1 MNSKIGIIIAR
12 EFLQR
17 VTKKSFIITTI
28 LFPVLIIGLMIAP
41 ALIMAFSTTE
51 TKEIYVIDHSGIVA
65 QNLKSSDEVSFVIA
79 DEGASDTLRTHGNS
93 YGVLFIGNNIVEKPG
108 NVQLYTGEASSMAV
122 ERTITS
128 QMEEIIKDEKLKR
141 YNIENINEI
150 LRNVET
156 TVTLQTFRTDSD
168 NEESTS
174 SSSMVSYAIGTLL
187 SLVLYMFLLMYGQ
200 MVMTSIIEEKNNRVL
215 EVMVSSVKPTQ
226 LMVGKI
232 LGIGSVAVT
241 QIAIWGV
248 LISSAVGIL
257 LPMLLPADIMAQATA
272 LNAGTLDSSAS
283 NVDADLL
290 GVIAAA
296 GNVAYIVKLFALMAA
311 FLLGGFL
318 FYASMFA
325 AIGSAVDNIQDAS
338 QLQTAAIMPIII
350 ALVISMSVA
359 TDPNSP
365 LAFWTSLVP
374 FTSPMIMMM
383 RIPFGIATWEIA
395 LSLGILYI
403 SIIGM
408 IWIAAKIY
416 RVGIFMYGKKPSLK
430 ELIRWI
436 NYK

>member
-28 LFPVLIIGLMIAP
+28 LFPVLMIGLMIAP

-79 DEGASDTLRTHGNS
+79 DEGAPDTLRTHGNS

-128 QMEEIIKDEKLKR
+128 QMEEIIKDEKLKQ

-272 LNAGTLDSSAS
+272 LNAGT
-283 NVDADLL
+283 L

>member
-28 LFPVLIIGLMIAP
+28 LFPVLMIGLMIAP

-79 DEGASDTLRTHGNS
+79 DEGASDTLCTHGNS

-128 QMEEIIKDEKLKR
+128 QMEEIIKDEKLKQ

>member
-28 LFPVLIIGLMIAP
+28 LFPVLMIGLMIAP

-79 DEGASDTLRTHGNS
+79 DDGATDTLRTHGNS

-128 QMEEIIKDEKLKR
+128 QMEEIIKDEKLKQ

-257 LPMLLPADIMAQATA
+257 LPMLLPADIMAQSTA
-272 LNAGTLDSSAS
+272 LNAGTLDSSDS

>member
-28 LFPVLIIGLMIAP
+28 LFPVLMIGLMIAP

-79 DEGASDTLRTHGNS
+79 DEGAPDTLRTHGNS

-128 QMEEIIKDEKLKR
+128 QMEEIIKDEKLKQ

-150 LRNVET
+150 LRKAET

>member
-28 LFPVLIIGLMIAP
+28 LFPVLMIGLMIAP

-79 DEGASDTLRTHGNS
+79 DKDAPDTLRTHGNS

-128 QMEEIIKDEKLKR
+128 QMEEIIKDEKLKQ

>member
-28 LFPVLIIGLMIAP
+28 LFPVLMIGLMIAP

-128 QMEEIIKDEKLKR
+128 QMEEIIKDEKLKQ

-311 FLLGGFL
+311 FLLGGL
-318 FYASMFA
+318 FA

>member
-28 LFPVLIIGLMIAP
+28 LFPVLMIGLMIAP

-79 DEGASDTLRTHGNS
+79 DEGVSDTLRTHGNS

-128 QMEEIIKDEKLKR
+128 QMEEIIKDEKLKQ

-226 LMVGKI
+226 RLGGKI

-241 QIAIWGV
+241 HIAIWGV

>member
-28 LFPVLIIGLMIAP
+28 LFPVLMIGLMIAP

-79 DEGASDTLRTHGNS
+79 DEGVSDTLRTHGNS

-128 QMEEIIKDEKLKR
+128 QMEEIIKDEKLKQ

>member
-28 LFPVLIIGLMIAP
+28 LFPVLMIGLMIAP

-79 DEGASDTLRTHGNS
+79 DEGVPDTLRTHGNS

-108 NVQLYTGEASSMAV
+108 NVQLYTGEASLMAV

-128 QMEEIIKDEKLKR
+128 QMEEIIKDEKLKQ

>member
-28 LFPVLIIGLMIAP
+28 LFPVLMIGLMIAP

-79 DEGASDTLRTHGNS
+79 DEGAPDTLRTHGNS

-128 QMEEIIKDEKLKR
+128 QMEEIIKDEKLKQ

-318 FYASMFA
+318 FYASMFV

>member
-28 LFPVLIIGLMIAP
+28 LFPVLMIGLMIAP

-79 DEGASDTLRTHGNS
+79 DEGAPDTLRTHGNS

-128 QMEEIIKDEKLKR
+128 QMEEIIKDEKLKQ

-168 NEESTS
+168 NEEPTS
-174 SSSMVSYAIGTLL
+174 SSSMVAYAIGTLL

>member
-28 LFPVLIIGLMIAP
+28 LFPVLMIGLMIAP
-41 ALIMAFSTTE
+41 AMIMAFSTTE

-128 QMEEIIKDEKLKR
+128 QMEEIIKDEKLKQ

-257 LPMLLPADIMAQATA
+257 LPMLLPADIIAQATA

>member
-28 LFPVLIIGLMIAP
+28 LFPVLMIGLMIAP

-79 DEGASDTLRTHGNS
+79 DEGVPDTLRTHGNS

-128 QMEEIIKDEKLKR
+128 QMEEIIKDEKLKQ

-365 LAFWTSLVP
+365 LAFWTSLLP

>member
-28 LFPVLIIGLMIAP
+28 LFPVLMIGLMIAP

-79 DEGASDTLRTHGNS
+79 DEGAPDTLRTHGNS

-128 QMEEIIKDEKLKR
+128 QMEEIIKDEKLKQ

-168 NEESTS
+168 NEETTS

>member
-28 LFPVLIIGLMIAP
+28 LFPVLMIGLMIAP

-79 DEGASDTLRTHGNS
+79 DDGATDTLRTHGNS

-122 ERTITS
+122 ECTITS
-128 QMEEIIKDEKLKR
+128 QMEEIIKDEKLKQ

>member
-28 LFPVLIIGLMIAP
+28 LFPVLMIGLMIAP

-128 QMEEIIKDEKLKR
+128 QMEEIIKDEKLKQ

-365 LAFWTSLVP
+365 LAFWTSLLP

>member
-28 LFPVLIIGLMIAP
+28 LFPVLMIGLMIAP

-79 DEGASDTLRTHGNS
+79 DEGAPDTLRTHGNS

-128 QMEEIIKDEKLKR
+128 QMEEIIKDEKLKQ

-200 MVMTSIIEEKNNRVL
+200 MVMPSIIEEKNNRVL

>member
-28 LFPVLIIGLMIAP
+28 LFPVLMIGLMIAP

-79 DEGASDTLRTHGNS
+79 DEGAPDTLRTHGNS

-128 QMEEIIKDEKLKR
+128 QMEEIIKDEKLKQ

-257 LPMLLPADIMAQATA
+257 LPMLRPADIMAQATA

>member
-28 LFPVLIIGLMIAP
+28 LFPVLMIGLMIAP

-65 QNLKSSDEVSFVIA
+65 QNLKSSDEVSCVIA

-128 QMEEIIKDEKLKR
+128 QMEEIIKDEKLKQ

-365 LAFWTSLVP
+365 LAFWTSLLP

>member
-28 LFPVLIIGLMIAP
+28 LFPVLMIGLMIAP

-79 DEGASDTLRTHGNS
+79 DEGAPDTLRTHGNS

-128 QMEEIIKDEKLKR
+128 QMEEIIKDEKLKQ

-174 SSSMVSYAIGTLL
+174 SSTMVSYAIGTLL

>member
-28 LFPVLIIGLMIAP
+28 LFPVLMIGLMIAP

-79 DEGASDTLRTHGNS
+79 DEGVSDTLRTHGNS

-365 LAFWTSLVP
+365 LAFWTSLLP

>member
-28 LFPVLIIGLMIAP
+28 LFPVLMIGLMIAP

-79 DEGASDTLRTHGNS
+79 DDGATDTLRTHGNS

-128 QMEEIIKDEKLKR
+128 QMEEIIKDEKLKQ

>member
-28 LFPVLIIGLMIAP
+28 LFPVLLIGLMIAP

-79 DEGASDTLRTHGNS
+79 DEGAPDTLRTHGNS

-128 QMEEIIKDEKLKR
+128 QMEEIIKDEKLKQ

>member
-28 LFPVLIIGLMIAP
+28 LFPVLMIGLMIAP
-41 ALIMAFSTTE
+41 ALIMAFSSTE

-79 DEGASDTLRTHGNS
+79 EEDAPDTLRTHGNS
-93 YGVLFIGNNIVEKPG
+93 YGVLFIGSNIVEKPG

-128 QMEEIIKDEKLKR
+128 QMEEIIKDEKLKQ

-226 LMVGKI
+226 LMIGKI

-272 LNAGTLDSSAS
+272 LNAGTLDTSAG

-290 GVIAAA
+290 GVIATA

>member
-28 LFPVLIIGLMIAP
+28 LFPVLMIGLMIAP

-79 DEGASDTLRTHGNS
+79 DEGAPDTLRTHGNS

-128 QMEEIIKDEKLKR
+128 QMEEIIKDEKLKQ

-150 LRNVET
+150 LRNLET

-338 QLQTAAIMPIII
+338 QLHTAAIMPIII

>member
-28 LFPVLIIGLMIAP
+28 LFPVLMIGLMIAP

-65 QNLKSSDEVSFVIA
+65 QNLNSSDEVSFVIA
-79 DEGASDTLRTHGNS
+79 DEGAPDTLRTHGNS

-128 QMEEIIKDEKLKR
+128 QMEEIIKDEKLKQ

>member
-28 LFPVLIIGLMIAP
+28 LFPVLMIGLMITP

-79 DEGASDTLRTHGNS
+79 DEGAPDTLRTHGNS

>member
-28 LFPVLIIGLMIAP
+28 LFPVLMIGLMIAP

-79 DEGASDTLRTHGNS
+79 DEGAPDTLRTHGNS

-128 QMEEIIKDEKLKR
+128 QMEEIIKDEKLKQ

-248 LISSAVGIL
+248 HIS
-257 LPMLLPADIMAQATA
+257 
-272 LNAGTLDSSAS
+272 
-283 NVDADLL
+283 
-290 GVIAAA
+290 
-296 GNVAYIVKLFALMAA
+296 
-311 FLLGGFL
+311 
-318 FYASMFA
+318 
-325 AIGSAVDNIQDAS
+325 
-338 QLQTAAIMPIII
+338 
-350 ALVISMSVA
+350 
-359 TDPNSP
+359 
-365 LAFWTSLVP
+365 
-374 FTSPMIMMM
+374 
-383 RIPFGIATWEIA
+383 
-395 LSLGILYI
+395 
-403 SIIGM
+403 
-408 IWIAAKIY
+408 
-416 RVGIFMYGKKPSLK
+416 
-430 ELIRWI
+430 
-436 NYK
+436 

>member
-28 LFPVLIIGLMIAP
+28 LFPVLMIGLMIAP

-79 DEGASDTLRTHGNS
+79 DEGAPDTLRTHGNS

-128 QMEEIIKDEKLKR
+128 QMEEIIKDEKLKQ

-365 LAFWTSLVP
+365 LAFWTSLMP

>member
-28 LFPVLIIGLMIAP
+28 LFPVLMIGLMIAP

-79 DEGASDTLRTHGNS
+79 DEGAPDTLRTHGNS

>member
-28 LFPVLIIGLMIAP
+28 LFPVLMIGLMIAP

-79 DEGASDTLRTHGNS
+79 DEGAPDTLRTHGNS

-128 QMEEIIKDEKLKR
+128 QMEEIIKDEKLKQ

-272 LNAGTLDSSAS
+272 LNAGTLDSSAN

>member
-28 LFPVLIIGLMIAP
+28 LFPVLMIGLMIAP

-128 QMEEIIKDEKLKR
+128 QMEEIIKDEKLKQ

-283 NVDADLL
+283 KVDADLL

>member
-28 LFPVLIIGLMIAP
+28 LFPVLMIGLMIAP
-41 ALIMAFSTTE
+41 AMIMAFSTTE

-79 DEGASDTLRTHGNS
+79 DEGAPDTLRTHGNS

-128 QMEEIIKDEKLKR
+128 QMEEIIKDEKLKQ

-215 EVMVSSVKPTQ
+215 EVIVSSVKPTQ

>member
-28 LFPVLIIGLMIAP
+28 LFPVLMIGLMIAP

-79 DEGASDTLRTHGNS
+79 DEGAPDTLRTHGNS

-128 QMEEIIKDEKLKR
+128 QMEEIIKDEKLKQ

-150 LRNVET
+150 LRNVDT

>member
-1 MNSKIGIIIAR
+1 
-12 EFLQR
+12 
-17 VTKKSFIITTI
+17 
-28 LFPVLIIGLMIAP
+28 
-41 ALIMAFSTTE
+41 
-51 TKEIYVIDHSGIVA
+51 
-65 QNLKSSDEVSFVIA
+65 
-79 DEGASDTLRTHGNS
+79 
-93 YGVLFIGNNIVEKPG
+93 
-108 NVQLYTGEASSMAV
+108 
-122 ERTITS
+122 
-128 QMEEIIKDEKLKR
+128 
-141 YNIENINEI
+141 
-150 LRNVET
+150 
-156 TVTLQTFRTDSD
+156 
-168 NEESTS
+168 
-174 SSSMVSYAIGTLL
+174 MVSYAIGTLL

-365 LAFWTSLVP
+365 LAFWTSLLP

>member
-28 LFPVLIIGLMIAP
+28 LFPVLMIGLMIAP

-79 DEGASDTLRTHGNS
+79 DEGAPDTLRTHGNS

-128 QMEEIIKDEKLKR
+128 QMEEIIKDEKLKQ

-359 TDPNSP
+359 TDPSSP

>member
-28 LFPVLIIGLMIAP
+28 LFPVLMIGLMIAP

-79 DEGASDTLRTHGNS
+79 DEGAPDTLRTHGNS

-128 QMEEIIKDEKLKR
+128 QMEEIIKDEKLKQ

-248 LISSAVGIL
+248 LISSAVCIL

>member
-28 LFPVLIIGLMIAP
+28 LFPVLMIGLMIAP

-79 DEGASDTLRTHGNS
+79 DEGAPDTLRTHGNS

-128 QMEEIIKDEKLKR
+128 QMEEIIKDEKLKQ

-272 LNAGTLDSSAS
+272 LNAGTLDSSAC